1 MRLISDLRRDML
13 APLRWL
19 LWSTIKSSSVHPGFI
34 TSVNAACTPEEL
46 GALIASTHIED
57 FTVSG
62 NPIGVMLT
70 GVKAAA

>member
-19 LWSTIKSSSVHPGFI
+19 LWSAIKSGSIRPGFI

-46 GALIASTHIED
+46 GTLIAGTRIED
-57 FTVSG
+57 LTVSG
-62 NPIGVMLT
+62 NLIGVMLT